1 MLSGS
6 TPLPEKLGL
15 GGFSFDLARR
25 NAVLEV
31 RGMVAP
37 KPKKTGT
44 TIVGVIFDGGVVLGA
59 DTRATEGDTVADK
72 NCEKIHYIAD
82 NIWCC
87 GAGTSADTEST
98 TGLIASQLELH
109 RMATGK
115 QPRVV
120 TACTM
125 LKRMLYRY
133 QGHVSAA
140 LVLGGVDCNGPH
152 LYTVYPHGST
162 DSLPY
167 VTMGSGSLAAMAVFE
182 SEFKSKMTEEEA
194 KKLVRCPPP
203 RHLRWASCLPSSLPS
218 TPFAPSPSPISPSR
232 ATFSSCLAPLPSP
245 TCPSVPR
252 PLQVH
257 AAIMAGINNDLGS
270 GGSVDLMVIDKD
282 GNHPLRN
289 YDRPNERAL
298 RSPPPPLRPH
308 PPSPHAA
315 PPRAH
320 TAAAAA
326 AARDS
331 PSRNLGR
338 RRASVVCAQAST
350 ARRAATSSRAARPRC
365 SPRSSGPSA
374 RSSPSRP
381 HRCPQPCRSGRAE
394 DCDACARLSGAGERG
409 RVRRRREGA
418 LG

>member
-203 RHLRWASCLPSSLPS
+203 RHLRWASCLPSCLPS
-218 TPFAPSPSPISPSR
+218 TPFAP
-232 ATFSSCLAPLPSP
+232 
-245 TCPSVPR
+245 
-252 PLQVH
+252 
-257 AAIMAGINNDLGS
+257 
-270 GGSVDLMVIDKD
+270 
-282 GNHPLRN
+282 
-289 YDRPNERAL
+289 
-298 RSPPPPLRPH
+298 PPPPSPPLA
-308 PPSPHAA
+308 PPSPLPWLLSPLPPA
-315 PPRAH
+315 PPCLALFRCTQPSWRAS
-320 TAAAAA
+320 TTTSAQAAAW
-326 AARDS
+326 
-331 PSRNLGR
+331 
-338 RRASVVCAQAST
+338 T
-350 ARRAATSSRAARPRC
+350 
-365 SPRSSGPSA
+365 
-374 RSSPSRP
+374 
-381 HRCPQPCRSGRAE
+381 
-394 DCDACARLSGAGERG
+394 
-409 RVRRRREGA
+409 
-418 LG
+418 

>member
-1 MLSGS
+1 MSLFGS

-37 KPKKTGT
+37 TPKKTGT

-140 LVLGGVDCNGPH
+140 LVLGGVDCKGPH

-194 KKLVRCPPP
+194 KKLVRCLPPATRAGPPP
-203 RHLRWASCLPSSLPS
+203 
-218 TPFAPSPSPISPSR
+218 SPP
-232 ATFSSCLAPLPSP
+232 PLPP
-245 TCPSVPR
+245 PS
-252 PLQVH
+252 
-257 AAIMAGINNDLGS
+257 
-270 GGSVDLMVIDKD
+270 
-282 GNHPLRN
+282 
-289 YDRPNERAL
+289 
-298 RSPPPPLRPH
+298 SPPPPPPLPLLRHLPLC
-308 PPSPHAA
+308 
-315 PPRAH
+315 
-320 TAAAAA
+320 
-326 AARDS
+326 
-331 PSRNLGR
+331 LG
-338 RRASVVCAQAST
+338 S
-350 ARRAATSSRAARPRC
+350 
-365 SPRSSGPSA
+365 SPRSHLPLLRA
-374 RSSPSRP
+374 SPSLS
-381 HRCPQPCRSGRAE
+381 RCTPLSWRASTTTS
-394 DCDACARLSGAGERG
+394 AQAA
-409 RVRRRREGA
+409 A
-418 LG
+418 WT